1 MNSLPIRLPVFL
13 FRSQLARQLPLTVLL
28 SLLSVGCTT
37 HHSDTAAGEPVGVSD
52 NTVDHTDVLDFS
64 IREGQIYNR
73 FFRQGPVSAHTVLTS
88 GDEPRLVVA
97 FPAGNSGVSLWF
109 KQLESEVYWS
119 DIDKIRGIRQSNR
132 NGEPLYGV
140 ETEIRV
146 DAAKL
151 TVGEAV
157 LGSVRV
163 IRNYLH
169 NRELSDSTK
178 SEVSVDDRT
187 AIWYRDRLDGRG
199 GYELSVE
206 VLEGSLAGGQSNA
219 PVVFEAPADGNLRL
233 RVVALSGD
241 KPLTPIAMDD
251 LLTSD
256 AAEIPLARQVLA
268 FLSYEEKLLAGS
280 WRFCT
285 YFGRDTLMSIRLMM
299 PALTSTTIEA
309 GLGSVL
315 ARLNAEGEVAH
326 EEDIGEFAVL
336 RRGGKGAEA
345 NDAPLYD
352 YHMVDDDYMLAPIA
366 AHYLLD
372 NTAGR
377 KRAASFLQKRMANGQ
392 THGEALASNLRFV
405 LASAQPFAREP
416 TVDRLIK
423 LKVGSPAGN
432 WRDSREGL
440 GYGRIPYDVNA
451 VWVPAALEAIA
462 SLHESRLLAEYVP
475 ADAGFEKAAKLAE
488 LWTTKA
494 PLLFEVSLP
503 ADEARQRLTEFAES
517 IGVTDQEALSSLH
530 DEMAEGD
537 TKLTFNAVSLD
548 GRGNPIPV
556 LNSDDG
562 FALLFGNLSHPRLE
576 RIVATLFGA
585 FPAGLLTPVG
595 LVVANPAYASSEQ
608 RQIFTSNHYHG
619 ATVWSWHQALLAAG
633 LERQLERTD
642 LPAGTR
648 QRLIDAQA
656 RLWQVITSTRALQN
670 SELWSWSLTEGV
682 YRLEPFGQ
690 RSDDETESNAA
701 QLWSTVFLGISVPQS
716 AE

>member
-1 MNSLPIRLPVFL
+1 MDP
-13 FRSQLARQLPLTVLL
+13 
-28 SLLSVGCTT
+28 G
-37 HHSDTAAGEPVGVSD
+37 DTATGEPVGTAA
-52 NTVDHTDVLDFS
+52 NTGNVTDVLDFS
-64 IREGQIYNR
+64 IREGQVYNR
-73 FFRQGPVSAHTVLTS
+73 FFRQGPVAAHIVLTS
-88 GDEPRLVVA
+88 GSRPRLIVA

-109 KQLESEVYWS
+109 KPLESEAYWS
-119 DIDKIRGIRQSNR
+119 GIEKIRGLRQSNR
-132 NGEPLYGV
+132 DGEPLHGIA
-140 ETEIRV
+140 TEIIV
-146 DAAKL
+146 DTAEL
-151 TVGEAV
+151 TVDEAV
-157 LGSVRV
+157 LSNVRV

-169 NRELSDSTK
+169 NREPSDSTR
-178 SEVSVDDRT
+178 SEVSVGDRT
-187 AIWYRDRLDGRG
+187 ATWYRDRLDGRG
-199 GYELSVE
+199 GYKLSVE
-206 VLEGSLAGGQSNA
+206 VLEGSLAGGHANA
-219 PVVFEAPADGNLRL
+219 PVVFKATADGELRL

-241 KPLTPIAMDD
+241 KPLTPIEMDE
-251 LLTSD
+251 LLTAD
-256 AAEIPLARQVLA
+256 AADMPLARRVLA

-336 RRGGKGAEA
+336 RRGSKGPEA
-345 NDAPLYD
+345 SDEPLYD

-372 NTAGR
+372 HAAGR
-377 KRAASFLQKRMANGQ
+377 ERAATFLQKSMANGQ
-392 THGEALASNLRFV
+392 THGEALISNLRFV

-451 VWVPAALEAIA
+451 VWVPAALVAIA
-462 SLHESRLLAEYVP
+462 RLHESRLLAEYVP
-475 ADAGFEKAAKLAE
+475 ADAGFEGAAKLAE
-488 LWTTKA
+488 AWTNKA
-494 PLLFEVSLP
+494 PLLFEVSLS
-503 ADEARQRLTEFAES
+503 ADEARQRLAEFAES
-517 IGVTDQEALSSLH
+517 IGVTDQKALSSLQ
-530 DEMAEGD
+530 DELAEGD
-537 TKLTFNAVSLD
+537 TQLTFNAVSLD
-548 GRGNPIPV
+548 AQGNPIPV

-562 FALLFGNLSHPRLE
+562 FALLFGNLSPPRLE
-576 RIVATLFGA
+576 RIVAALFRP

-619 ATVWSWHQALLAAG
+619 VTVWSWHQALLAAG
-633 LERQLERTD
+633 LERQLARSD
-642 LPAGTR
+642 LPARTR
-648 QRLIDAQA
+648 QRLTDAQA
-656 RLWQVITSTRALQN
+656 RLWQVINSTRALQN
-670 SELWSWSLTEGV
+670 SELWSWSLNEGV

-701 QLWSTVFLGISVPQS
+701 QLWSTVFLGIPNPQS
-716 AE
+716 PE

>member
-1 MNSLPIRLPVFL
+1 MDP
-13 FRSQLARQLPLTVLL
+13 
-28 SLLSVGCTT
+28 G
-37 HHSDTAAGEPVGVSD
+37 DTATGEPVGTAA
-52 NTVDHTDVLDFS
+52 NTGNVTDVLDFS
-64 IREGQIYNR
+64 IREGQVYNR
-73 FFRQGPVSAHTVLTS
+73 FFRQGPVAAHIVLTS
-88 GDEPRLVVA
+88 GTRPRLIVA
-97 FPAGNSGVSLWF
+97 FPPGNSGVSLWF
-109 KQLESEVYWS
+109 KPLESEAYWS
-119 DIDKIRGIRQSNR
+119 GIEKIRGLRQSNR
-132 NGEPLYGV
+132 DGEPLHGIA
-140 ETEIRV
+140 TEIIV
-146 DAAKL
+146 DTAEL
-151 TVGEAV
+151 TVDEAV
-157 LGSVRV
+157 LSNVRV

-169 NRELSDSTK
+169 NREPSDSTR
-178 SEVSVDDRT
+178 SEVSVGDRT
-187 AIWYRDRLDGRG
+187 ATWYRDRLDGRG
-199 GYELSVE
+199 GYKLSVE
-206 VLEGSLAGGQSNA
+206 VLEGSLAGGQANA
-219 PVVFEAPADGNLRL
+219 PVVFKATADGELRL

-241 KPLTPIAMDD
+241 KPLTPIEMDE
-251 LLTSD
+251 LLTAD
-256 AAEIPLARQVLA
+256 AADMPLARRVLA

-336 RRGGKGAEA
+336 RRGSKGPEA
-345 NDAPLYD
+345 SDEPLYD

-372 NTAGR
+372 HAAGR
-377 KRAASFLQKRMANGQ
+377 ERAATFLQKSMANGQ
-392 THGEALASNLRFV
+392 THGEALISNLRFV

-451 VWVPAALEAIA
+451 VWVPAALVAIA
-462 SLHESRLLAEYVP
+462 RLHESRLLAEYVP
-475 ADAGFEKAAKLAE
+475 ADAGFEGAAKLAE
-488 LWTTKA
+488 AWTNKA
-494 PLLFEVSLP
+494 PLLFEVSLS
-503 ADEARQRLTEFAES
+503 ADEARQRLAEFAES
-517 IGVTDQEALSSLH
+517 IGVTDQKALSSLQ
-530 DEMAEGD
+530 DELAEGD
-537 TKLTFNAVSLD
+537 TQLTFNAVSLD
-548 GRGNPIPV
+548 AQGNPIPV

-562 FALLFGNLSHPRLE
+562 FALLFGNLSPPRLE
-576 RIVATLFGA
+576 RIVAALFRP

-619 ATVWSWHQALLAAG
+619 VTVWSWHQALLAAG
-633 LERQLERTD
+633 LERQLARSD
-642 LPAGTR
+642 LPARTR
-648 QRLIDAQA
+648 QRLTDAQA
-656 RLWQVITSTRALQN
+656 RLWQVINSTRALQN
-670 SELWSWSLTEGV
+670 SELWSWSLNEGV

-701 QLWSTVFLGISVPQS
+701 QLWSTVFLGIPNPQS
-716 AE
+716 PE

>member
-1 MNSLPIRLPVFL
+1 MDP
-13 FRSQLARQLPLTVLL
+13 
-28 SLLSVGCTT
+28 G
-37 HHSDTAAGEPVGVSD
+37 DTATGEPVGTAA
-52 NTVDHTDVLDFS
+52 NTGNVTDVLDFS
-64 IREGQIYNR
+64 IREGQVYNR
-73 FFRQGPVSAHTVLTS
+73 FFRQGPVAAHIVLTS
-88 GDEPRLVVA
+88 GSRPRLIVA

-109 KQLESEVYWS
+109 KPLESEAYWS
-119 DIDKIRGIRQSNR
+119 GIEKIRGLRQSNR
-132 NGEPLYGV
+132 DGEPLHGIA
-140 ETEIRV
+140 TEIIV
-146 DAAKL
+146 DTAEL
-151 TVGEAV
+151 TVDEAV
-157 LGSVRV
+157 LSNVRV

-169 NRELSDSTK
+169 NREPSDSTR
-178 SEVSVDDRT
+178 SEVSVGDRT
-187 AIWYRDRLDGRG
+187 ATWYRDRLDGRG
-199 GYELSVE
+199 GYKLSVE
-206 VLEGSLAGGQSNA
+206 VLEGSLAGGQANA
-219 PVVFEAPADGNLRL
+219 PVVFKATADGELRL

-241 KPLTPIAMDD
+241 KPLTPIEMDE
-251 LLTSD
+251 LLTAD
-256 AAEIPLARQVLA
+256 AADMPLARRVLA

-336 RRGGKGAEA
+336 RRGSKGPEA
-345 NDAPLYD
+345 SDEPLYD

-372 NTAGR
+372 HAAGR
-377 KRAASFLQKRMANGQ
+377 ERAATFLQKSMANGQ
-392 THGEALASNLRFV
+392 THGEALISNLRFV

-451 VWVPAALEAIA
+451 VWVPAALVAIA
-462 SLHESRLLAEYVP
+462 RLHESRLLAEYVP
-475 ADAGFEKAAKLAE
+475 ADAGFEGAAKLAE
-488 LWTTKA
+488 AWTNKA
-494 PLLFEVSLP
+494 PLLFEVSLS
-503 ADEARQRLTEFAES
+503 ADEARQRLAEFAES
-517 IGVTDQEALSSLH
+517 IGVTDQKALSSLQ
-530 DEMAEGD
+530 DELAEGD
-537 TKLTFNAVSLD
+537 TQLTFNAVSLD
-548 GRGNPIPV
+548 AQGNPIPV

-562 FALLFGNLSHPRLE
+562 FALLFGNLSPPRLE
-576 RIVATLFGA
+576 RIVAALFRP

-619 ATVWSWHQALLAAG
+619 VTVWSWHQALLAAG
-633 LERQLERTD
+633 LERQLARSD
-642 LPAGTR
+642 LPARTR
-648 QRLIDAQA
+648 QRLTDAQA
-656 RLWQVITSTRALQN
+656 RLWQVINSTRALQN
-670 SELWSWSLTEGV
+670 SELWSWSLNEGV

-701 QLWSTVFLGISVPQS
+701 QLWSTVFLGIPNPQS
-716 AE
+716 PE

>member
-1 MNSLPIRLPVFL
+1 M
-13 FRSQLARQLPLTVLL
+13 A
-28 SLLSVGCTT
+28 
-37 HHSDTAAGEPVGVSD
+37 HHGDTASGEPDGVSEKS
-52 NTVDHTDVLDFS
+52 VDGTDVLDFS

-73 FFRQGPVSAHTVLTS
+73 FFRQGPVVAHTVLTS

-109 KQLESEVYWS
+109 KSLESEVYWS

-132 NGEPLYGV
+132 DGEPLYGV

-151 TVGEAV
+151 TVDEAV
-157 LGSVRV
+157 LSSVRV

-169 NRELSDSTK
+169 NRDLSDSTE
-178 SEVSVDDRT
+178 SEVSVDDQT
-187 AIWYRDRLDGRG
+187 ATWYRDRLDGRG
-199 GYELSVE
+199 GYKLSVE
-206 VLEGSLAGGQSNA
+206 VLEGSLAGGQSNT
-219 PVVFEAPADGNLRL
+219 PVVFKAPADSDLRL
-233 RVVALSGD
+233 RVTALSGD
-241 KPLTPIAMDD
+241 KPLAPIEMDD
-251 LLTSD
+251 LLTSE
-256 AAEIPLARQVLA
+256 AAEIPLAKQVLA

-299 PALTSTTIEA
+299 PVLTSKTIEA

-336 RRGGKGAEA
+336 RRGGDGPEA
-345 NDAPLYD
+345 SNEPLYD

-372 NTAGR
+372 HPAGR
-377 KRAASFLQKRMANGQ
+377 DRAAVFLRKRMANGQ
-392 THGEALASNLRFV
+392 THGEALVSNLRFV
-405 LASAQPFAREP
+405 LASALPFARES
-416 TVDRLIK
+416 TVDYLIK

-440 GYGRIPYDVNA
+440 GHGRIPYDVNA
-451 VWVPAALEAIA
+451 VWIPAALDAIA
-462 SLHESRLLAEYVP
+462 RLHESSLLAEYVS
-475 ADAGFEKAAKLAE
+475 ADAGFERAVKLAE

-503 ADEARQRLTEFAES
+503 LDEARQRLTGFAES
-517 IGVTDQEALSSLH
+517 IGVPDQEALYSLH
-530 DEMAEGD
+530 DATAGGD

-548 GRGNPIPV
+548 AKGNPIPV

-562 FALLFGNLSHPRLE
+562 FALLFGDLSPPRLE
-576 RIVATLFGA
+576 RIVATLFSA

-608 RQIFTSNHYHG
+608 HQLFTSSHYHG
-619 ATVWSWHQALLAAG
+619 MTVWSWHQALLAAG
-633 LERQLERTD
+633 LERQLERSD

-656 RLWQVITSTRALQN
+656 RLWKVIISTRALQN
-670 SELWSWSLTEGV
+670 SELWSWSFTEGA

-701 QLWSTVFLGISVPQS
+701 QLWSTVFLGIPAPPS